1 MHWPPITR
9 ARWRAD
15 CTVFERRLY
24 MKLSVITAVALLA
37 AGPVAG
43 TAFAGQAT
51 SATQAKPTDQE
62 LSSLI
67 ATKIANDKT
76 LSTDAVKVTVE
87 DGVVTLTGMVGK
99 DADKARA
106 EKLAHVPGVVRVEN
120 NLASREKATDKVKGT
135 AGTVASGTKKGAEK
149 TKDALSKTGENITDG
164 WITSRIKAKF
174 MANEATRASSINV
187 DGGRAVDRDRDH
199 RGAGF
204 EREPADPR
212 FRLAELARARA
223 AALGVDEQHLP
234 LVEEREGGLER
245 LLVVVAAADRE
256 DAAVLVDVGEDGR
269 AEDLRFGHEAD
280 LAAQVERR

>member
-1 MHWPPITR
+1 
-9 ARWRAD
+9 
-15 CTVFERRLY
+15 

-43 TAFAGQAT
+43 TAFAGQT
-51 SATQAKPTDQE
+51 SSATQAKPTDQE

-187 DGGRAVDRDRDH
+187 DTNDHVVTLTGAVPD
-199 RGAGF
+199 A
-204 EREPADPR
+204 A
-212 FRLAELARARA
+212 ARAK
-223 AALGVDEQHLP
+223 ALALAKEVEGVN
-234 LVEEREGGLER
+234 R
-245 LLVVVAAADRE
+245 VVDKLQQADKTPK
-256 DAAVLVDVGEDGR
+256 L
-269 AEDLRFGHEAD
+269 
-280 LAAQVERR
+280 